1 VEAKPVTRPSAIALL
16 ILTLITGCAGGPAS
30 ATLTVLASGAHC
42 GAAEAGVSWIDAGA
56 GRLRVS
62 LGQRPSAGYGLEPAP
77 DAVRR
82 RGDTLHVRLR
92 VTAPAAGA
100 MVAQVLT
107 RPCLELQVSAA
118 DYRRI
123 IVETEAGEILG
134 VVAR

>member
-1 VEAKPVTRPSAIALL
+1 VEAPPVTRFSAIAM
-16 ILTLITGCAGGPAS
+16 LTLTLVAGCAGGTPA

-42 GAAEAGVSWIDAGA
+42 GAAEPGASWIDAGA

-77 DAVRR
+77 DALRR

-107 RPCLELQVSAA
+107 RPCLDLQVSAT

-134 VVAR
+134 VMAR